1 MAAIHGKKIS
11 RKQDVPSRSTKVA
24 KASKKP
30 TRVDLY
36 QKYFQPG
43 LVDQSQFI
51 EQVSG
56 FGEPVYSQVQSFA
69 GV

>member
-1 MAAIHGKKIS
+1 MAATHAKKSS
-11 RKQDVPSRSTKVA
+11 RKQVEPSRTTKVA

-43 LVDQSQFI
+43 FVDQSQFI

-56 FGEPVYSQVQSFA
+56 FGVPVYSQVQSFA